1 MKNYMK
7 SSIKVFK
14 LSERRHSLLQGQL
27 EYVMHTFE
35 LTSQKVTISLRFP
48 KQKKACSRSRL
59 INFPFLFAPAI

>member
-1 MKNYMK
+1 MKSCMK
-7 SSIKVFK
+7 SSIKIFK

-35 LTSQKVTISLRFP
+35 LTSPKVTISLRFP

-59 INFPFLFAPAI
+59 TNFPFLFAPAI